1 MLLALVA
8 NGTPEKFSWSRKFVF
23 RSQNLRGVLNESRN
37 LVFLCLFASQILKF
51 LAARPQNLGFF
62 VCWSMVSIKTM
73 KKLGFFR
80 REWETINN

>member
-1 MLLALVA
+1 MPLVGVA
-8 NGTPEKFSWSRKFVF
+8 NGTLKKFSESWKFVF
-23 RSQNLRGVLNESRN
+23 RSRNLRGILNESQN
-37 LVFLCLFASQILKF
+37 HVFLCLFASQILKF